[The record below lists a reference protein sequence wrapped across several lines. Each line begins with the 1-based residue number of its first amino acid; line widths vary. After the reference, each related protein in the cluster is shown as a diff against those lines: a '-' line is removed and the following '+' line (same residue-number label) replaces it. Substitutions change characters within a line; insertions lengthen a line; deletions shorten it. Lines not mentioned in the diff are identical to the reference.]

1 MRTLLLATGI
11 VSALLATPAPAVAGD
26 PQAELSALK
35 EQVAAQAAELARI
48 HRENEQ
54 LGARLRALEA
64 RLAKSTP
71 RSATEESLSRA
82 SVKAAANDH
91 KSAVPNAGATIGTLS
106 DRIDAVEA
114 TAAVTAAQQQGVL
127 DRLARS
133 TRLSGYAAVEFS
145 KFHGE
150 NANFSLSTLE
160 LLVDSSPA
168 PRLSFRGE
176 FEFEAEG
183 LGNGSHAQTEI
194 EEAWVQYSIASWF
207 KPRAGVILVPFGR
220 YSTDHFDTVQDLT
233 SRPLMAR
240 RVVPSSWSET
250 ALGVTGSTV
259 LPAWGESRNL
269 GLEYELYAVNGL
281 TDSLSDTSSRGA
293 RGALAGDNND
303 NKAFVGRVA
312 AVSASHMEIGVSGYY
327 GKYDPNDN
335 NAIAGIGTDWD
346 VHWGPL
352 RIRGEYARLDI
363 DDGVTDAGIATPDRM
378 EGFYVEPSV
387 TFWPELFERAVG
399 RFMTNPTLTA
409 VARWGFAEIADDGD
423 AGSGNNREERLTL
436 GVNLRPAD
444 SLVLKLEWQ
453 RNTTA
458 REAIEHGDADGVLA
472 SVAASF

>member
-1 MRTLLLATGI
+1 
-11 VSALLATPAPAVAGD
+11 
-26 PQAELSALK
+26 
-35 EQVAAQAAELARI
+35 
-48 HRENEQ
+48 
-54 LGARLRALEA
+54 
-64 RLAKSTP
+64 
-71 RSATEESLSRA
+71 
-82 SVKAAANDH
+82 
-91 KSAVPNAGATIGTLS
+91 
-106 DRIDAVEA
+106 
-114 TAAVTAAQQQGVL
+114 
-127 DRLARS
+127 
-133 TRLSGYAAVEFS
+133 
-145 KFHGE
+145 
-150 NANFSLSTLE
+150 
-160 LLVDSSPA
+160 
-168 PRLSFRGE
+168 
-176 FEFEAEG
+176 
-183 LGNGSHAQTEI
+183 
-194 EEAWVQYSIASWF
+194 
-207 KPRAGVILVPFGR
+207 
-220 YSTDHFDTVQDLT
+220 
-233 SRPLMAR
+233 
-240 RVVPSSWSET
+240 
-250 ALGVTGSTV
+250 
-259 LPAWGESRNL
+259 
-269 GLEYELYAVNGL
+269 
-281 TDSLSDTSSRGA
+281 
-293 RGALAGDNND
+293 
-303 NKAFVGRVA
+303 
-312 AVSASHMEIGVSGYY
+312 MEIGVSGYY